1 MNILRLKSNVGR
13 FLPFLLI
20 LILVL
25 ILAQWQKRGPL
36 PGPHVKLLGP
46 GMRSDRGTEFTLPDL
61 SGKMINLSDFKGNV
75 VVMNFFATWCGP
87 CRQEMPSLEQVFQ
100 AYKHKDFVVLGV
112 AGDVQGQEVVAPFV
126 KEYGMTFPV
135 VLDPQNVV
143 SKQYRVRGIPTVYL
157 VDRQGQI
164 AGTYVGGADW
174 NSEEARS
181 VIDQLLRE

>member
-1 MNILRLKSNVGR
+1 MNTQRLKSKVGK

-25 ILAQWQKRGPL
+25 ILAQWQKSGPL
-36 PGPHVKLLGP
+36 PGPQVTLLKP
-46 GMRSDRGTEFTLPDL
+46 EMRSDKGTGFTLPDL
-61 SGKMINLSDFKGNV
+61 SGKMVSLSDFKGNV
-75 VVMNFFATWCGP
+75 VVVNFFATWCGP
-87 CRQEMPSLEQVFQ
+87 CREEMPSLEQVFQ

-112 AGDVQGQEVVAPFV
+112 AGDVQGQEVVEPFV
-126 KEYGMTFPV
+126 KEYEMTFPV

-181 VIDQLLRE
+181 LIDQLLGE